1 MYLLDNMV
9 NGQYDSEKVSEEVT
23 KCAKYMAVKD
33 NATESMKEIKVDGH
47 CFYPNTKEMWSL
59 FEDTYGTR
67 NLLFDDGDMRKE
79 SGDMVSKQLKVTVE
93 KLVQAMFDK
102 NKNLGF
108 QGDEI
113 RKRFNRYVNE
123 IVEKIEGCFETKK
136 EASRFLSNVPT
147 AVKELCE
154 NGFHHIIKNHAE
166 LNIKKGY
173 RADAEKTE
181 KRHQEEITKVREQ
194 EKAKY
199 DEKEENL
206 RKKLLDQE
214 KKSLDHEKMIQML
227 YNKVYGQPLKGGFES
242 ETQPESESRAALE
255 AGPASQ
261 SETEPEAASES
272 VSTPTLQS
280 KKRKQPETETE
291 VEPKPL
297 TDARPVTEEVETNRP
312 KPKKKT
318 KRRKTNWTKPR
329 KK

>member
-9 NGQYDSEKVSEEVT
+9 NGKYDAERVSEAVT
-23 KCAKYMAVKD
+23 KCAKYMADKD
-33 NATESMKEIKVDGH
+33 NATESMKEIKVNGY
-47 CFYPNTKEMWSL
+47 CFYPDTKEIWSL

-79 SGDMVSKQLKVTVE
+79 SGDLVSKQLKVTVE

-108 QGDEI
+108 KGNEI
-113 RKRFNRYVNE
+113 RKRFNLFVDT

-154 NGFHHIIKNHAE
+154 NGFHHIIENHAE
-166 LNIKKGY
+166 LNVKKGY

-206 RKKLLDQE
+206 RKQLLDQD
-214 KKSLDHEKMIQML
+214 KKLSML
-227 YNKVYGQPLKGGFES
+227 MNKVFGETSKGGFES
-242 ETQPESESRAALE
+242 ETQPEPEPRAALE
-255 AGPASQ
+255 VGPAFQPQAQLEAESQ
-261 SETEPEAASES
+261 PEVEPASES
-272 VSTPTLQS
+272 VSTPTLRS
-280 KKRKQPETETE
+280 KKRKQPESE
-291 VEPKPL
+291 VEPKRI
-297 TDARPVTEEVETNRP
+297 TESRPVTEEVQTNRP
-312 KPKKKT
+312 IPKKKT
-318 KRRKTNWTKPR
+318 KRRKTNWTTS
-329 KK
+329 KKK